1 MSDRAPETPE
11 ILNEAKLNGEINPSR
26 RKLAGAALG
35 ATAVFT
41 LASRPV
47 WGGQCSSPS
56 GFISGNLSQHGT
68 PIMCSGRSPGYWK
81 NHPEAWPAG
90 YLPGTAI
97 NPGTAKKSGAASKGN
112 GYKNQPENWS
122 GGTLFH
128 PTFSSGTGPNKAF
141 FADLDKNPNTPKTSL
156 SMMQIMQM
164 NDGNNPWGLTD
175 NANLGSHIV
184 AALLNAATV
193 PNLTPVLSVTA
204 VIGMWNEWVSKGY
217 FEPTANVRWDAATIV
232 TYIKSTFT

>member
-1 MSDRAPETPE
+1 MSDRAPETPD
-11 ILNEAKLNGEINPSR
+11 ILNEAKPNGVINPSR

-56 GFISGNLSQHGT
+56 GFTSGNLSQHGT

-81 NHPEAWPAG
+81 QHPEAWPAG
-90 YLPGTAI
+90 YLPGTAK
-97 NPGTAKKSGAASKGN
+97 NSVAASNGN
-112 GYKNQPENWS
+112 GYLSQPENWS

-128 PTFSSGTGPNKAF
+128 PTCSSGTGPNKAF

-156 SMMQIMQM
+156 SMMQIMHL
-164 NDGNNPWGLTD
+164 NDGNNLWRLTD
-175 NANLGSHIV
+175 NANLASHIV
-184 AALLNAATV
+184 AALLNANV
-193 PNLTPVLSVTA
+193 PNLTPVLSDAA
-204 VIGMWNEWVSKGY
+204 VRGMWNEWVHKGY

-232 TYIKSTFT
+232 TYIVSTFT

>member
-1 MSDRAPETPE
+1 MSEHAPETPD
-11 ILNEAKLNGEINPSR
+11 ILNEAKPNGEINPSR
-26 RKLAGAALG
+26 RKLAGAVLG

-47 WGGQCSSPS
+47 WGGQCASPS
-56 GFISGNLSQHGT
+56 GFTSGNLSQHG
-68 PIMCSGRSPGYWK
+68 PAILCSGRSPGYWK
-81 NHPEAWPAG
+81 NHPQAWPAG
-90 YLPGTAI
+90 YLPGLAT
-97 NPGTAKKSGAASKGN
+97 NPVASSGGN
-112 GYKNQPENWS
+112 GFKNQAENWS

-128 PTFSSGTGPNKAF
+128 PKCSSGTGPNKAF
-141 FADLDKNPNTPKTSL
+141 FANLDNNPNTPKTSL
-156 SMMQIMQM
+156 SMMQVMQM
-164 NDGNNPWGLTD
+164 SDGNNPWGLTD

-184 AALLNAATV
+184 AALLNAANV

-232 TYIKSTFT
+232 TYIKSTFS